1 MYKTVLY
8 QLTNTYCNRFIQRL
22 TRNRYLKLENGGY
35 LHYKIIYSCILK
47 KSWFIPLKNYSCLE
61 LFHNYSFSYFSQ
73 LFQVLGVHQRIKEQ
87 KVLPFG
93 CLHSTRRHTIKLSSW
108 KGVAFCQMIFSISW
122 YDNDIFFYSLLI
134 WWMVLIFFVF

>member
-1 MYKTVLY
+1 MYKTLLY

-47 KSWFIPLKNYSCLE
+47 KSWFITLKNYSCLE

-93 CLHSTRRHTIKLSSW
+93 CLHSTRRHNKVVIMKGCCVLS
-108 KGVAFCQMIFSISW
+108 
-122 YDNDIFFYSLLI
+122 NDFLHQLI
-134 WWMVLIFFVF
+134 WQWYFLL